1 MADEIL
7 TKTTADLKTDTEN
20 VVSQLVQSSEAD
32 EIKRLT
38 QLFNVNQMK
47 KDAIRTVKLNDMLDK
62 LDTKILDRIEN
73 SADDMSNRDLI
84 DYVNTVQ
91 QSISKSAQNVA
102 NINQTPLIQFNQQ
115 NNVVNVGQGQF
126 TRESRGK
133 IIDIVQQ
140 LLQGTD
146 DLSNHTEEN
155 AVYYNEEDNA
165 E

>member
-7 TKTTADLKTDTEN
+7 TKTTADLKTSTED

-140 LLQGTD
+140 LLQGTN
-146 DLSNHTEEN
+146 DLSNHAEEN

>member
-7 TKTTADLKTDTEN
+7 TKTTADLKTNTED

>member
-7 TKTTADLKTDTEN
+7 TKTTADLKTSTED

-140 LLQGTD
+140 LLRGTD

>member
-7 TKTTADLKTDTEN
+7 TKTTADLKTNTED

-73 SADDMSNRDLI
+73 SVDDMSNRDLI

>member
-7 TKTTADLKTDTEN
+7 TKTTADLKTNTED
-20 VVSQLVQSSEAD
+20 VVSQLVQSNEAD